1 MGIRKQRPRDRDAGS
16 TDLVDQRTGWQL
28 VDALLTFALSPERE
42 RLNLLIDATPAGTV
56 LVTPQRLVAANA
68 SCTVELPLSSALCG
82 SRVARRQLP
91 RARRCAP
98 LITHTGSRVAE
109 P

>member
-42 RLNLLIDATPAGTV
+42 RLSLLIDATPAGTL

-68 SCTVELPLSSALCG
+68 SCTVELCFRAHFVARESLVASSLAPG
-82 SRVARRQLP
+82 VARR
-91 RARRCAP
+91 
-98 LITHTGSRVAE
+98 
-109 P
+109 